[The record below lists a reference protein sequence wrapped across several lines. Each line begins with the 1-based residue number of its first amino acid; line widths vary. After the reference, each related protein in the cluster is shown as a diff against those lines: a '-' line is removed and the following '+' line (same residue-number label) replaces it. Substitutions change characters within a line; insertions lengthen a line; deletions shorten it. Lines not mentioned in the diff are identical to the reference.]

1 MGGRGRCRREAG
13 DVCGSERKI
22 AKIVCR
28 LIKRK
33 QNLPIN
39 EMWQLSVNFI
49 GARLAGDDDDDAGA
63 GWRHL
68 ATHPTPVGVGVG
80 TEAEAEAE
88 AEAFLPCLD
97 VDSCDTHLQAL
108 PDIGDGVS
116 MAGSRVVSYSSPLRL
131 SLSSSSVRLVV
142 CFVCPISHT
151 VAATAASVRK
161 SYIS

>member
-1 MGGRGRCRREAG
+1 
-13 DVCGSERKI
+13 
-22 AKIVCR
+22 
-28 LIKRK
+28 
-33 QNLPIN
+33 
-39 EMWQLSVNFI
+39 MWQLSVNFI
-49 GARLAGDDDDDAGA
+49 GARLAGDDDDAGAGA

-116 MAGSRVVSYSSPLRL
+116 MAGSRVVSYSSSPLSI
-131 SLSSSSVRLVV
+131 SLFSSLGCLFCLPHFSHGGSDGGV
-142 CFVCPISHT
+142 CKEILH
-151 VAATAASVRK
+151 
-161 SYIS
+161 

>member
-49 GARLAGDDDDDAGA
+49 GARLAGDDDAGAGA

-116 MAGSRVVSYSSPLRL
+116 MAGSRVVSYSSSPLSI
-131 SLSSSSVRLVV
+131 SLFSSLGCLFCLPHFSHGGSDGGV
-142 CFVCPISHT
+142 CKEILH
-151 VAATAASVRK
+151 
-161 SYIS
+161 

>member
-1 MGGRGRCRREAG
+1 MSA
-13 DVCGSERKI
+13 GSERKI

-49 GARLAGDDDDDAGA
+49 GARLAGDADADEDDDDDDDTDA

-68 ATHPTPVGVGVG
+68 ATHPTPSRRFLVALGVGG
-80 TEAEAEAE
+80 EAE

-116 MAGSRVVSYSSPLRL
+116 MAGSSWQLTP
-131 SLSSSSVRLVV
+131 
-142 CFVCPISHT
+142 PAAP
-151 VAATAASVRK
+151 AATQPLISASPACLFCLPHFSHGGSVGGVCK
-161 SYIS
+161 EILH

>member
-1 MGGRGRCRREAG
+1 
-13 DVCGSERKI
+13 
-22 AKIVCR
+22 
-28 LIKRK
+28 
-33 QNLPIN
+33 
-39 EMWQLSVNFI
+39 MWQLSVNFI
-49 GARLAGDDDDDAGA
+49 GARLAGDDDDAGAGAGA

-68 ATHPTPVGVGVG
+68 ATHPTPVGVGIG

-116 MAGSRVVSYSSPLRL
+116 MAGSRVVSYSSSPL
-131 SLSSSSVRLVV
+131 SLFPSSVRLVV

>member
-1 MGGRGRCRREAG
+1 
-13 DVCGSERKI
+13 
-22 AKIVCR
+22 
-28 LIKRK
+28 
-33 QNLPIN
+33 
-39 EMWQLSVNFI
+39 MWQLSVNFI
-49 GARLAGDDDDDAGA
+49 GARLAGDGDAGVGAGAGA

-68 ATHPTPVGVGVG
+68 ATHATPVGVGVG
-80 TEAEAEAE
+80 TE

-116 MAGSRVVSYSSPLRL
+116 MAGSRVVSSSSL
-131 SLSSSSVRLVV
+131 SLSPSSVVV

-151 VAATAASVRK
+151 VAAAAASVRK